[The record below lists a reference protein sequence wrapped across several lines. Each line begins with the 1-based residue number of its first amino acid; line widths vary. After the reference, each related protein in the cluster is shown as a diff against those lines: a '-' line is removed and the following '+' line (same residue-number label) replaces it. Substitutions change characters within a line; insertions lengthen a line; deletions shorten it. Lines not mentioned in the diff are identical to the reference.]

1 MVQPRFHS
9 AFLALGLVLAGC
21 GAPQS
26 GDENSGK
33 TVQTQATTPESSSTA
48 SAIEEATRSEGT
60 PAPTPAAPAA
70 ADPSA
75 EFAALPAPYNTAS
88 YATGKRVFKLCSTC
102 HTVAEGGPNTIGP
115 NLYKIFGR
123 QIGSLDGFNYSEAVE
138 NADFIWT
145 PEQLDQWLESPRNFL
160 PGNRM
165 AFQGVRKPTDR
176 QAVIAY
182 LMVETGW
189 EAAE

>member
-9 AFLALGLVLAGC
+9 AFLALGLILAGC

-26 GDENSGK
+26 GDENSGR
-33 TVQTQATTPESSSTA
+33 TVQTQATAPESSSTA

-60 PAPTPAAPAA
+60 PAPTPAAAES
-70 ADPSA
+70 SA
-75 EFAALPAPYNTAS
+75 EFAALPAPYSEAS

-123 QIGSLDGFNYSEAVE
+123 QIGSTEGFNYSEAVE